1 MPDMSHEV
9 HFRSLGNR
17 VIAGIDEAGRGPLA
31 GPVCAAAVVLPCNFT
46 MSGLDDSKK
55 ITAAKRDSLYDQLT
69 GHAEIYWTTA
79 IIDAPEIDKFNIL
92 IATHKA
98 MALAAQQLQQKWGS
112 EIDLYLIDGL
122 PVSSFPFAQ
131 HSIVKGD
138 SKSLSIAAASIIA
151 KVTRDRI
158 MLQYA
163 QEFPQY
169 GFQNHMG
176 YGTKQHL
183 TALANH
189 GPCRIHR
196 TSFQPVSQLT
206 LPFD

>member
-1 MPDMSHEV
+1 MPDMSHED

-31 GPVCAAAVVLPCNFT
+31 GPVCAAAVVLPRDFT
-46 MSGLDDSKK
+46 ICGLDDSKK
-55 ITAAKRDSLYDQLT
+55 VSATRRDALYEQLT
-69 GHAEIYWTTA
+69 CNENIYWTA
-79 IIDAPEIDKFNIL
+79 EIVDASEIDKLNIL
-92 IATHKA
+92 VATHRA

-122 PVSSFPFAQ
+122 SVSSFPFAQ

-163 QEFPQY
+163 EEFPQY